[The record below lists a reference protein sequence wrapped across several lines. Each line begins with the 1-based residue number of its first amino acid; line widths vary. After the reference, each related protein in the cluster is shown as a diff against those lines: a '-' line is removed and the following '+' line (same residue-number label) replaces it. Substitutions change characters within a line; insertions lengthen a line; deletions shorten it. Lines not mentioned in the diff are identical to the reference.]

1 LIRPGP
7 PPRGNP
13 QAIATTLSAL
23 LAEFSR
29 ELVPALRES
38 AQVRQ

>member
-1 LIRPGP
+1 LLRPGP
-7 PPRGNP
+7 YPCGNP
-13 QAIATTLSAL
+13 QAIAATLSAL

-38 AQVRQ
+38 PQVRQ